1 MDNVRLSVQVDFG
14 VGDVVTPGPRI
25 IDYPTFLN
33 QPPVR
38 LRAYPVEAAIAEKFQ
53 AMVALDFD
61 NSRMKDFYDVWTCA
75 KHLEFDGDTLA
86 GSIAATF
93 ARRDTPLPRESPL
106 ALTRTFSEA
115 QVHQVQW
122 KAFIRKIGEPELAD
136 KFADIVVEI
145 DRFLMP
151 PTMSAARG
159 SVFGKRRAPMG
170 SWIDR

>member
-1 MDNVRLSVQVDFG
+1 MQRIFG
-14 VGDVVTPGPRI
+14 VGDVVTPGPRL

-106 ALTRTFSEA
+106 ALTRTFSQAE
-115 QVHQVQW
+115 VHQVQW
-122 KAFIRKIGEPELAD
+122 KAFVRKIGEPELAD
-136 KFADIVVEI
+136 NFVDTVAEI

-151 PTMSAARG
+151 PTVSAAHG
-159 SVFGKRRAPMG
+159 SIFGKRRAPMG

>member
-1 MDNVRLSVQVDFG
+1 MDNVRLNVQVDFG

-75 KHLEFDGDTLA
+75 GHLEFDGETLA
-86 GSIAATF
+86 GAIAATF
-93 ARRDTPLPRESPL
+93 ARRDTALPREPPL
-106 ALTRTFSEA
+106 ALTGAFSEA
-115 QVHQVQW
+115 DVHQIQW
-122 KAFIRKIGEPELAD
+122 KAFVRKIGEHDLAD
-136 KFADIVVEI
+136 KFADIVADI

-151 PTMSAARG
+151 PTLSAAQRT
-159 SVFGKRRAPMG
+159 VFRKRRAPMG
-170 SWIDR
+170 PWIDR